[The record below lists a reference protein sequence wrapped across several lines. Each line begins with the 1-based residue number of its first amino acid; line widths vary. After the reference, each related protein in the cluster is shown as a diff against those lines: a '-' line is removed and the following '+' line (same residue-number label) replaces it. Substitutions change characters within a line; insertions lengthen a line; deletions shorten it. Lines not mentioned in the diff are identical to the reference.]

1 MNEKIEYILNE
12 LTDKELA
19 YFLKFKVPT
28 YVKTTQIDILKYI
41 ENKRKLT
48 QYQLFSLI
56 DKKDKITSKEEFL
69 MCNRCGSD
77 KMFAY
82 DVKWHIP
89 ITHFN
94 AENKFASLYER
105 ATGKDYN
112 KLKVECFVCGKIIVN
127 PNNER
132 LSLWEK
138 LLKCLF
144 GSPH

>member
-1 MNEKIEYILNE
+1 MNEKIEYILNQ

-28 YVKTTQIDILKYI
+28 YVKTTQTDILKYI
-41 ENKRKLT
+41 EYKRKIT
-48 QYQLFSLI
+48 KSQLFSLI
-56 DKKDKITSKEEFL
+56 DKDEITSNKEFL
-69 MCNRCGSD
+69 ICKRCGSD

-94 AENKFASLYER
+94 AENEFASLYQR

-112 KLKVECFVCGKIIVN
+112 KLKVECFVCGKIIIN

-132 LSLWEK
+132 LSFWEK
-138 LLKCLF
+138 LLKFL
-144 GSPH
+144 SLSILS